1 MARHHVLTSVVSQGG
16 CGKDRTQSCFYLA
29 LNGSSPCTN
38 VSGVTEVGAVKD
50 QYTIAHSFSQR
61 FKKLVSSRRIFS
73 EPVEEAKI
81 KPFNQEDLPLVE
93 FAYFVFTLMP
103 GTNYRQS
110 SGAV

>member
-1 MARHHVLTSVVSQGG
+1 MGAVKIERNPASIW
-16 CGKDRTQSCFYLA
+16 R

-73 EPVEEAKI
+73 EPVEGVKI
-81 KPFNQEDLPLVE
+81 KPLNQEDLPLVE

>member
-1 MARHHVLTSVVSQGG
+1 MA
-16 CGKDRTQSCFYLA
+16 
-29 LNGSSPCTN
+29 SPCTN

-73 EPVEEAKI
+73 EPVEEVKI

-93 FAYFVFTLMP
+93 FCLLYTSPSPRDEESSRMP
-103 GTNYRQS
+103 S
-110 SGAV
+110 SA